1 MTLSSVHAGRPKL
14 VRDLPSNHKSAH
26 NAKRRNKLLA
36 NDTLRNAF
44 LVAAATLLV
53 YILTYPMSQ

>member
-14 VRDLPSNHKSAH
+14 ARDASNAHKNGH
-26 NAKRRNKLLA
+26 QKKRNKITA

-53 YILTYPMSQ
+53 YALTYPVSQ